1 MNWSKAS
8 AIIGFIVLLLVGT
21 HAALGIRDRLQ
32 KKPCTCPE

>member
-21 HAALGIRDRLQ
+21 HAALGIRDYM
-32 KKPCTCPE
+32 KKQAA